1 MKLRAGLSLLCGLS
15 VLAGCRTVPL
25 DGSALAQGSPAQA
38 DLWDIDW
45 RVQLVSPG
53 LLEYAPREL
62 ATPAIDPDT
71 RRVYALTRDRMV
83 RAISPDGK
91 LEWEFETRGPFNAGA
106 AVHEGTLYVPGAD
119 GFLYALKA
127 RTGELLWKY
136 DAKEEL
142 ATTPV
147 IEGDLVLVASMT
159 DTLFAVNRS
168 SGEWVWQYR
177 RDTPAGFTIRGASAP
192 VVGGGRAYVGF
203 SDGFFVA
210 LDLKDGTLEW
220 ERKLG
225 TGTEF
230 IDVDT
235 TAVLDEAAGRVYVAS
250 YQDGLFALEAQG
262 GEVQWTT
269 SASGINHL
277 VVDAGTVFATGDAQV
292 AAFNGETGQR
302 LWSKVLKN
310 RAGRRPVLA
319 RGMLLVPQDNLLL
332 FLNPR
337 SGKEQVS
344 WDPGDGVSAAPL
356 VVGSHLYVLSN
367 LGFLYSMYLQPLGR
381 G

>member
-1 MKLRAGLSLLCGLS
+1 LNLRTGLLLLCGCAAVS
-15 VLAGCRTVPL
+15 ACRTPSLAENPFSPL
-25 DGSALAQGSPAQA
+25 ERAQA

-45 RVQLVSPG
+45 RVQLVAPS

-62 ATPAIDPDT
+62 ATPALDPDT
-71 RRVYALTRDRMV
+71 QRVYTLTRDARV

-91 LEWEFETRGPFNAGA
+91 QEWEFVTRGSFNAGA
-106 AVHEGTLYVPGAD
+106 TVNEGVLFVPGAD

-136 DAKEEL
+136 DSKEEL

-147 IEGDLVLVASMT
+147 IEGELVLVASMT

-177 RDTPAGFTIRGASAP
+177 REAPAGFTIRGASTP

-203 SDGFFVA
+203 SDGYFVA
-210 LDLKDGTLEW
+210 LDAKDGTLEW
-220 ERKLG
+220 ERRLG

-235 TAVLDEAAGRVYVAS
+235 TALLDEAAGRIYVAS
-250 YQDGLFALEAQG
+250 YKDGLFALESGA
-262 GEVQWTT
+262 GEVLWST
-269 SASGINHL
+269 SASGITHL
-277 VVDAGTVFATGDAQV
+277 LSHGGSVFATGDAQI
-292 AAFNGETGQR
+292 AAFNAGTGLR
-302 LWSKVLKN
+302 SWNKLLKN
-310 RAGRRPVLA
+310 RAGRKPVLA
-319 RGMLLVPQDNLLL
+319 RGLLIVPQDNLLL
-332 FLNPR
+332 FLNPANGVER
-337 SGKEQVS
+337 VS

-356 VVGSHLYVLSN
+356 VHGGHLYVLSN
-367 LGFLYSMYLQPLGR
+367 LGFLYSMYLQPQA
-381 G
+381 